1 MLARDNPFAVHRV
14 LRVRYRMPEGG
25 WDSLLGRLEA
35 LNHRG
40 AIVGL
45 HGRGKTTL
53 LEDLAEKL
61 RSRGLRVRSIRIPGG
76 ARELSADQDR
86 SLAELTGGE
95 LLALDSAGAL
105 SSRAW
110 RRVCGATRSAAGLV
124 VTSHRPAR
132 LPTLVELGT
141 TPGLLA
147 DIVSELAGR
156 DLAARLPPAP
166 ELFARHAGNLRG
178 ALRELYD
185 YCAGRSGGSFSRA

>member
-25 WDSLLGRLEA
+25 WDSLLARLET
-35 LNHRG
+35 LGNRG

-53 LEDLAEKL
+53 LEDLAGKL
-61 RSRGLRVRSIRIPGG
+61 RGRGLGVRSMRIPGG
-76 ARELSADQDR
+76 ARELSADQER
-86 SLAELTGGE
+86 SLAELTAGE

-110 RRVCGATRSAAGLV
+110 RRVRGATRSAAGLV
-124 VTSHRPAR
+124 VTSHRPER
-132 LPTLVELGT
+132 LPTLVELRT
-141 TPGLLA
+141 TAGLLA

-156 DLAARLPPAP
+156 ELAARLPPAG
-166 ELFARHAGNLRG
+166 ELFARHAGNLRA

-185 YCAGRSGGSFSRA
+185 YCAGRSGGSFTPA

>member
-35 LNHRG
+35 LNH
-40 AIVGL
+40 
-45 HGRGKTTL
+45 
-53 LEDLAEKL
+53 
-61 RSRGLRVRSIRIPGG
+61 
-76 ARELSADQDR
+76 R

>member
-25 WDSLLGRLEA
+25 WDSLLARLEA
-35 LNHRG
+35 LGHRG

-53 LEDLAEKL
+53 LEDFAEKL

-76 ARELSADQDR
+76 ARELSADQER
-86 SLAELTGGE
+86 SLAEWNAGE

-105 SSRAW
+105 SYRAW
-110 RRVCGATRSAAGLV
+110 RRVRQATRSAAGLV
-124 VTSHRPAR
+124 VTFHRPAL
-132 LPTLVELGT
+132 LPTLVELRT

-147 DIVSELAGR
+147 DIVCELAGR
-156 DLAARLPPAP
+156 DLAARLPPAD
-166 ELFARHAGNLRG
+166 ELFARHAGNLRA

-185 YCAGRSGGSFSRA
+185 YCAGRIGGSFSRA